1 MDKVVYYFKQ
11 SWLLLVAAF
20 LFGLL
25 IAVTNSAWQGK
36 IDANQPTKINSKIK
50 DLIPDANTIDVV
62 DMGVDLSEG
71 KGLVTL
77 TSIFKAL
84 DSNKQVVGYGYTA
97 VGSGF
102 QDKIK
107 LIIAMD
113 TKFGKFLG
121 YRVLASNETP
131 GFGTKIS
138 EDYYRKQFVGAPAGI
153 LTLSK
158 TGDPGVIDSE
168 IIAISGATV
177 SSNAV
182 VNKIFNVYTEKVQD
196 YMKSKG
202 IISDDQ

>member
-36 IDANQPTKINSKIK
+36 IDANQATKINSKIK
-50 DLIPDANTIDVV
+50 DLIPDANTIEVV

-107 LIIAMD
+107 LIIAVD
-113 TKFGKFLG
+113 IKFGKFLG

-158 TGDPGVIDSE
+158 TGDPSVIDPE

>member
-36 IDANQPTKINSKIK
+36 IDANQATKINSKIK
-50 DLIPDANTIDVV
+50 DLIPDANTIEVV

-107 LIIAMD
+107 LIIAVD
-113 TKFGKFLG
+113 IKFGKFLG